1 MSEPIVLRSDALAQ
15 LKQNLGAGG
24 EVSGVS
30 SDVSEK
36 VDSLSSGVADSKTSI
51 SSMRNDIA
59 VLKSDVET
67 LKLKLVEVVK
77 NNNLTLEQ
85 LEEITVPEPDAPK
98 EEDHDSDAPV
108 YTVTNGTLNSTLF
121 QADATSFCR
130 HYTYDNLHMV
140 IIYAIRKAYKFSK
153 DEWVDV
159 ATFPS
164 LNGYTGHGYITP
176 GVKQRN
182 IQFISKIEGNKIKI
196 KAESTATYCKFEAS
210 TAPIYQSF
218 FWFDRSAQSK
228 LFEFEDG
235 QLLSSNV
242 SVASPSY
249 AVHAKLGNLHLL
261 TISTQLI
268 NDLSIDSY
276 INVCQFTSNLAITT
290 GTLMGWGYAVRS
302 NLSRGH
308 CFKVS
313 APNNNTIQI
322 TNPRIERTEV
332 IEDNLNSSN
341 NGQVYNWTGNVPI
354 PAGAFI
360 SINLMWIDART
371 VENECVVKNGTT
383 AFTSNDAFAKHFNYK
398 HINLIQMYGSLSV
411 NDVNRNKNPHAIGVF
426 SDKISL
432 PATSPRWEGGD
443 YTSIKYQQT
452 WKIRSKIGTSTEK
465 TDSLAVCLCDFDNDK
480 TFTMPGITCPV
491 VKMCTESGDYP
502 YSTTLYSETIQ
513 EYSCYENFQIVWFS

>member
-15 LKQNLGAGG
+15 LKQNLGAGEG
-24 EVSGVS
+24 SGNS
-30 SDVSEK
+30 SDVSDK

-67 LKLKLVEVVK
+67 LKLKLVELVS
-77 NNNLTLEQ
+77 NNNLTLEE
-85 LEEITVPEPDAPK
+85 LNAITVPEPDAPK

-108 YTVTNGTLNSTLF
+108 YTVTNGTLNSSLF

-140 IIYAIRKAYKFSK
+140 IIYAIRKAYTFGS
-153 DEWVDV
+153 DWVDV

-176 GVKQRN
+176 LARQPVH
-182 IQFISKIEGNKIKI
+182 IQFIAKLEGNKIKM
-196 KAESTATYCKFEAS
+196 KAGGGQFTAT

-268 NDLSIDSY
+268 NELRNEAS
-276 INVCQFTSNLAITT
+276 INVAQFTSNLAITT
-290 GTLMGWGYAVRS
+290 GTLMGWGYTVSSDLTTGRAVS
-302 NLSRGH
+302 
-308 CFKVS
+308 VS

-322 TNPRIERTEV
+322 MNQPSNKTTV
-332 IEDNLNSSN
+332 VTDTKNSSRA
-341 NGQVYNWTGNVPI
+341 GLTYGVGSFPI
-354 PAGAFI
+354 PGGSFI
-360 SINLMWIDART
+360 TINLMWIDART
-371 VENECVVKNGTT
+371 VEGECVVKSGTT

-398 HINLIQMYGSLSV
+398 HINLVQMYGSLSV
-411 NDVNRNKNPHAIGVF
+411 NDVNGNKNPHAVGVF
-426 SDKISL
+426 NDKISL
-432 PATSPRWEGGD
+432 PASSPRWEGND
-443 YTSIKYQQT
+443 YTTMGYEQA
-452 WKIRSKIGTSTEK
+452 WRIGTK
-465 TDSLAVCLCDFDNDK
+465 TYSSIEEAQLNGVCVCDFDNNK
-480 TFTMPGITCPV
+480 TFTMPGITCPTV
-491 VKMCTESGDYP
+491 HMVDGVYG
-502 YSTTLYSETIQ
+502 TLSREQIMA
-513 EYSCYENFQIVWFS
+513 YSCYENIQIVWFS